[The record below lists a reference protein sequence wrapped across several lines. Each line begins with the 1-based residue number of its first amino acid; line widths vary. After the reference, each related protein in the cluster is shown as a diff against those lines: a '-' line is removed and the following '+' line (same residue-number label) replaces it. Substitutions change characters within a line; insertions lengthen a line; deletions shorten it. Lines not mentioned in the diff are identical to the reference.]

1 MTGAVAVVANSGGF
15 RAIAAP
21 ASVYGQGFSG
31 VAFNTNPVTIVT
43 VSGGVGPYTY
53 LWSRRSGPGGTP
65 TNPNGPNTQFTITMG
80 SGNLVNSVFGC
91 LVTDTA
97 TGFTTLTNDVAA
109 EFQTF

>member
-1 MTGAVAVVANSGGF
+1 MTGAVAVVANSGEF

-21 ASVYGQGFSG
+21 DDVYGQGFSG
-31 VAFNTNPVTIVT
+31 VPFNTSPITIVT
-43 VSGGVGPYTY
+43 VSGGVGPFLYFWT
-53 LWSRRSGPGGTP
+53 RRSGPGGTP

-91 LVTDTA
+91 QVTDTA
-97 TGFTTLTNDVAA
+97 TGKTTLTNDVVA